1 MNTTVEALQNLYVSK
16 GGNFSDVEELTT
28 IPEMIEAIA
37 DISEEEGQAI
47 TSDEINEIINGIN

>member
-1 MNTTVEALQNLYVSK
+1 MNTTIEALQNLYVSK
-16 GGNFSDVEELTT
+16 GGNLPDVDELTT